1 MAFLLTKW
9 VRFDI
14 MFFKIDRNLQE
25 DNILL
30 KKYRFGFD
38 ISGLIIFLIV
48 MLPNFIWFAVPA
60 PNDILRNESV
70 TAIVDIIGSICQVL
84 FVGLICVI
92 INKERNKLRF
102 SPLIILA
109 VICIILYFA
118 GWILYYN
125 GITNPLVIITM
136 TLPPCLAFIFFAL
149 DRKNKIAVVPT
160 VCFTICHLIYGLV
173 NFIL

>member
-1 MAFLLTKW
+1 
-9 VRFDI
+9 
-14 MFFKIDRNLQE
+14 
-25 DNILL
+25 
-30 KKYRFGFD
+30 
-38 ISGLIIFLIV
+38 

-125 GITNPLVIITM
+125 GITNPLVIIAM

-149 DRKNKIAVVPT
+149 DRKNIIAVVPT